1 MKISPA
7 DSFGIFVDGFMIC
20 AELWAEL
27 HDEEY
32 LAYRKCLKKIKFSPA
47 AMATPASP
55 HTWVLV
61 IEESW
66 EPVQPDSSLPQG
78 MVEVMSAMALPNDMQ
93 TRKFIWN
100 LAFSAESATEHGE
113 WKLQSIE
120 AQEKGGQ
127 QLAPQGDSWV
137 QEALALR
144 EDVLGQYKIA
154 YAYSVGEGLTQNDA
168 LAFYWYDKAARQ
180 GPSKWQDDVE
190 DMFGNGSAAKCNLA
204 DMYEN
209 GVGVAQN
216 YELALYWYKQAAA
229 QENPVAYYSLGVM
242 YKNGSGVAKDM
253 AQAAAYFRQ
262 AAAQSYEP
270 ADLELAQ
277 MG

>member
-1 MKISPA
+1 MNISPA
-7 DSFGIFVDGFMIC
+7 DSFGVFVDGFMIC
-20 AELWAEL
+20 AQLWAEL

-32 LAYRKCLKKIKFSPA
+32 LAYRKCLKQIKFSPA
-47 AMATPASP
+47 AIANPASS

-66 EPVQPDSSLPQG
+66 EPGQPESSLPQG
-78 MVEVMSAMALPNDMQ
+78 MVEVMSALAFPDEMQ

-100 LAFSAESATEHGE
+100 LTFACESATEPHE
-113 WKLQSIE
+113 WKFLGAEVHES
-120 AQEKGGQ
+120 GGQ
-127 QLAPQGDSWV
+127 GLAPQGDAWV

-154 YAYSVGEGLTQNDA
+154 YAYSVGEGLAQNDE
-168 LAFYWYDKAARQ
+168 LAFHWYDKAARQ

-229 QENPVAYYSLGVM
+229 QDNPVAHYSLGVM
-242 YKNGSGVAKDM
+242 YKNGSGAEKDL

-262 AAAQSYEP
+262 AADQAYEP